1 MSKET
6 SSHPKKYSELNFPYT
21 RKNKKGMGIFHIPD
35 ERGMKALLYPKHSL
49 LTPPPLSF
57 DDKRTPYIDQG
68 TSHTLKIMAKRTY
81 STSKR
86 QYIIF

>member
-49 LTPPPLSF
+49 LTPPPFPLMI
-57 DDKRTPYIDQG
+57 REP
-68 TSHTLKIMAKRTY
+68 HTLIREHL
-81 STSKR
+81 
-86 QYIIF
+86 IL